1 VRGVFEA
8 AEARRAF
15 PILGRAVHGRP
26 LVYLDSAATAQKPEA
41 VFAAEARFYQTENA
55 AVNRGVHA
63 LSDEATRAYEAAR
76 ERVRRFL
83 GAREACEIV
92 FVRGATEG
100 INLVAQTLRLG
111 PGDEVVVT
119 ETEHHSNIVPW
130 QLAAERAGARLRVAP
145 IDDSGLL
152 RLDAFAD
159 LLGPRT
165 RLCAVTHVS
174 NVTGVVQPVH
184 DVVALARAAGAQ
196 VLLDGAQAAPHL
208 PLDLA
213 ALGCDFYVFSG
224 HKTYGPTGIG
234 VLYGRAEALRALPPW
249 QGGGGMIQSVTF
261 DRTSYHDIP
270 LRFEAG
276 SPNVGGAVGLGAALD
291 WLEALPRPAVAAHE
305 QALAKQAAA
314 GLRAVPL
321 ARVFHGASLVS
332 FALDGIH
339 PHDLGTV
346 LDRDGVAVR
355 TGHMCAQPLM
365 RRLGVPALTRA
376 SFAPY
381 NTALEVEALLAAVGH
396 AAKVLR

>member
-1 VRGVFEA
+1 MFDATEV
-8 AEARRAF
+8 RRAF
-15 PILGRAVHGRP
+15 PILGRSVHGRP

-41 VFAAEARFYQTENA
+41 VLVAEMRYYRSAAA

-63 LSDEATRAYEAAR
+63 LSEESTRLYEAVR
-76 ERVRRFL
+76 ERVRRFV
-83 GAREACEIV
+83 GAREAREIV

-100 INLVAQTLRLG
+100 INLVAQTMRLAA
-111 PGDEVVVT
+111 GDEIVVT

-130 QLAAERAGARLRVAP
+130 QLAAERAGARVRAAP
-145 IDDSGLL
+145 VDDAGRL
-152 RLDAFAD
+152 RLDALAD

-165 RLCAVTHVS
+165 RLVAVTHVS
-174 NVTGVVQPVH
+174 NVTGLVQPVAEI
-184 DVVALARAAGAQ
+184 VARARAAGAR
-196 VLLDGAQAAPHL
+196 VLVDGAQAAPHL
-208 PLDLA
+208 PLDVA

-234 VLYGRAEALRALPPW
+234 VLYGRAEALATLPPW

-261 DRTSYHDIP
+261 ERTTYQDIP

-276 SPNVGGAVGLGAALD
+276 TPNVGAAVGLDAALD
-291 WLEALPRPAVAAHE
+291 WLDGLDRPAAAAHE
-305 QALAKQAAA
+305 QALARRAAE
-314 GLRAVPL
+314 GLAAMG
-321 ARVFHGASLVS
+321 ARVLGGASLVS

-346 LDRDGVAVR
+346 LDRDGIAVR

-365 RRLGVPALTRA
+365 RRLGVLALTRA

-381 NTALEVEALLAAVGH
+381 NTGQEVDALVAAVGR
-396 AAKVLR
+396 ASEVLR